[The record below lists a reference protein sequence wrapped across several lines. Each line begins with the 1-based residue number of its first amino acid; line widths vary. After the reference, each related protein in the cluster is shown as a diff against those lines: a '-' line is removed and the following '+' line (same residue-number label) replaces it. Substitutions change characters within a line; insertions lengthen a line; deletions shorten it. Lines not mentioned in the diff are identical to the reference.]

1 MIDLSQSL
9 GHGTN
14 NIGELWAIGM
24 AAEYL
29 TAHPALLADIVAF
42 HFFSDS
48 RLMVKALLGTAKYVS
63 EPALLAWV
71 LARLDALRAHAPVS
85 VHWLPGHVGVTGNE
99 AADALAGAGAK
110 LSAARAWPS
119 TYRDILYDG

>member
-1 MIDLSQSL
+1 VIDLSQSL

-24 AAEYL
+24 AAGYL
-29 TAHPALLADIVAF
+29 TAHPSLLAAIVAF

-71 LARLDALRAHAPVS
+71 LARLAALRAHAPVS
-85 VHWLPGHVGVTGNE
+85 VHWLPGHVGVAGNE

-110 LSAARAWPS
+110 LSAEQAWPAS
-119 TYRDILYDG
+119 FRDILYDG